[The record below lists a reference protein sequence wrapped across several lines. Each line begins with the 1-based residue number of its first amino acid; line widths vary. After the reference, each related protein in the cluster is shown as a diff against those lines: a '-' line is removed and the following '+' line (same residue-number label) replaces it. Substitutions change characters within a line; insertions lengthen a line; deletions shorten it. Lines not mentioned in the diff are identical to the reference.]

1 MDRKKLAFTMVV
13 AAVLVVSSVFSSLP
27 ATVYAQENTGSEH
40 TSSEQTENSVAKVG
54 EIYYDHLLDAIN
66 ASSDEYPAVMLK
78 DINDSS
84 KIFAIENKN
93 AVLNT
98 NGFTLEFVAK
108 PYNSILLDRD
118 QTLTIN
124 GSGNKDK
131 PDLIVDELVNNP
143 SEGSEN
149 NGVFLNDVYLK
160 KASSNAYEALLTIN
174 GYGILRNCI
183 IDFNPVNGAANDYQ
197 EAIFVDGNVEF
208 HGNNK
213 IIGDIELF
221 LNGTE
226 TTYGT
231 VEMVDGTI
239 KKNIS
244 IPGDLEG
251 CKGDL
256 LSTVVLPNGW
266 EWVDPNEILESSDD
280 FMPFTEK
287 KARYL
292 IRDNYDYSDYEG
304 YNKDGNYVDID
315 VQIMLSNRNE
325 WIIEPDIKDWTYGEQ
340 ANTPVGQSKYGTVE
354 FSYKSENEDSYSTV
368 IPSEPGNYLMRAY
381 VDKCYVGHDE
391 YKEME
396 VIIPFT
402 INKITPAITLPENIV
417 AFEGD
422 KLSDV
427 SLPGGFTWKDKNQIV
442 DHSGAYDAIYTPD
455 NTEHYKTLE
464 VKIDIVM
471 YDKPD
476 TNNPNNDKGIP
487 KTGDQTNAGLLI
499 SLSVISALGVV
510 GLAVLKKKK
519 VLENK

>member
-1 MDRKKLAFTMVV
+1 MAKKKLALTMVI
-13 AAVLVVSSVFSSLP
+13 ATTLAVSSIFSSLP
-27 ATVYAQENTGSEH
+27 TIVYAQENIESEN

-54 EIYYDHLLDAIN
+54 EIYYEHLVDAIN
-66 ASSDEYPAVMLK
+66 ASSAEYPAVMLK

-84 KIFAIENKN
+84 EMFAIENKN

-108 PYNSILLDRD
+108 PYNSILLGHD

-124 GSGNKDK
+124 GSGNKNK
-131 PDLIVDELVNNP
+131 PDLIVDRLVNNG

-149 NGVFLNDVYLK
+149 NGLFLNDVYLK
-160 KASSNAYEALLTIN
+160 KASSNTYESLLTIN

-183 IDFNPVNGAANDYQ
+183 IDFNPMNGVANDDQ
-197 EAIFVDGNVEF
+197 KAIFVDGNIEF

-221 LNGTE
+221 INGTE

-244 IPGDLEG
+244 IPRDLEG

-266 EWVDPNEILESSDD
+266 EWVNPNEILESSDD
-280 FMPFTEK
+280 FMPFIKK

-304 YNKDGNYVDID
+304 YNKDGSYVDID
-315 VQIMLSNRNE
+315 VQIILFNRNE
-325 WIIEPDIKDWTYGEQ
+325 WIIEPVIKDWTYGEQ
-340 ANTPVGQSKYGTVE
+340 ANAPIGQSKYGTVE

-381 VDKCYVGHDE
+381 VDKCYDGHDE

-402 INKITPAITLPENIV
+402 ISKITPTITLPKNIV

-427 SLPGGFTWKDKNQIV
+427 SLPNGFTWKDESQIV

-455 NTEHYKTLE
+455 NTEHYETLE
-464 VKIDIVM
+464 VKIDIFM

-476 TNNPNNDKGIP
+476 TNSPNNDKGIP
-487 KTGDQTNAGLLI
+487 ETGDQTNVGLFT
-499 SLSVISALGVV
+499 SLFSVNGLGIAV
-510 GLAVLKKKK
+510 LAVLKKKK